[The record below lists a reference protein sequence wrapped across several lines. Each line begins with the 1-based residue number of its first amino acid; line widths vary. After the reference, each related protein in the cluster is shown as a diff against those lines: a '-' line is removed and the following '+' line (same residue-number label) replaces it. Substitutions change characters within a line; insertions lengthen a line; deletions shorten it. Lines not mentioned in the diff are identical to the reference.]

1 MARRGDVDK
10 LVEAARQP
18 LQQAH
23 LLLTMPYGPE
33 RQVSADEKRQL
44 ELQLMLALE
53 RTQEALS
60 LTKDGAVREQ
70 RARRGR

>member
-1 MARRGDVDK
+1 MAKRGDVDK
-10 LVEAARQP
+10 LIKAARQP

-23 LLLTMPYGPE
+23 LLMTMPYAPE
-33 RQVSADEKRQL
+33 RAVSADEKRQL

-60 LTKDGAVREQ
+60 MTKGGIQFKA
-70 RARRGR
+70 RGRK